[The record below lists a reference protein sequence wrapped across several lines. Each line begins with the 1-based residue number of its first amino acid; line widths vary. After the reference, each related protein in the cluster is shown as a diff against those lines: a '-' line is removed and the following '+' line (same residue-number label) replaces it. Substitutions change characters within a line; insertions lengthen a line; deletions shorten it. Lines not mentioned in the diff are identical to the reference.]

1 MTPKMTDGDT
11 REASTEQA
19 PTRSEEERDT
29 SEQTENEYGTRE
41 GETSVAGSVR
51 SGKKPNTG

>member
-11 REASTEQA
+11 RDSSTEHA
-19 PTRSEEERDT
+19 PTRPEEERDI
-29 SEQTENEYGTRE
+29 SEQTENEYGSRE
-41 GETSVAGSVR
+41 GETPVAGSVR